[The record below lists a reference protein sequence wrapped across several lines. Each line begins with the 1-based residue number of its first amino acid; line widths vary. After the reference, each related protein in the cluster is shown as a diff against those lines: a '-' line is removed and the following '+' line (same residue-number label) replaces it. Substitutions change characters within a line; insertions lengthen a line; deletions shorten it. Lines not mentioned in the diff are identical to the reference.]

1 MFILLFFWLSGG
13 WGKWLCVYLEQLFSR
28 VIWYGDSVA
37 MAFWVL
43 NMCMAF
49 CNTFLNGQV
58 IFAILAFGIKFINA

>member
-1 MFILLFFWLSGG
+1 M
-13 WGKWLCVYLEQLFSR
+13 YLEQLFSR

-43 NMCMAF
+43 NMCMEF
-49 CNTFLNGQV
+49 CNTFLIGQV